1 VNVAS
6 ETKEEAGGD
15 GTYSFQELC
24 DQWVNL
30 SSYLARCLQAG
41 LNEDYYSGF
50 KYASID
56 IPEGLDEKLPA
67 GSRRD
72 SKVMVAAQYI
82 LLAGEKIAGV
92 CLEKPVKNLGL
103 DEWNRWA
110 ERLGEISK
118 EESNNSELASAVEE
132 AHKYMISRAS
142 RESESVT

>member
-1 VNVAS
+1 
-6 ETKEEAGGD
+6 
-15 GTYSFQELC
+15 
-24 DQWVNL
+24 
-30 SSYLARCLQAG
+30 
-41 LNEDYYSGF
+41 
-50 KYASID
+50 
-56 IPEGLDEKLPA
+56 
-67 GSRRD
+67 
-72 SKVMVAAQYI
+72 MVAAQYI